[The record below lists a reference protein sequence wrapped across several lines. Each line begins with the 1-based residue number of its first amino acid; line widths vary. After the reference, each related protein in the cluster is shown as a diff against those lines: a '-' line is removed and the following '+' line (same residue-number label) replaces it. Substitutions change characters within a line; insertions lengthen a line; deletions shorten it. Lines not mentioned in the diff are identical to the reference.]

1 MATKPS
7 PKAEKVWAY
16 LLENKL
22 ATPAEVAKATGVS
35 YGYVYK
41 LMKKVGTP
49 KEVFEKE
56 STAHQIKLDLHEMND
71 AVEEAKRT
79 IKKSQTANLRQ
90 VGGQHYVGLS
100 VEPWDAMQAWMT
112 EEEFIGF
119 LKGNIIKYLART
131 KNTDDLDKA
140 GHYMQKL
147 LEVK

>member
-1 MATKPS
+1 MATKSS

-16 LLENKL
+16 LLKNKL

-41 LMKKVGTP
+41 LMKKIGTP
-49 KEVFEKE
+49 KEVFE
-56 STAHQIKLDLHEMND
+56 
-71 AVEEAKRT
+71 EEAKST
-79 IKKSQTANLRQ
+79 AKKPQIANLRQ
-90 VGGQHYVGLS
+90 VGGKHYVGLS

-112 EEEFIGF
+112 KDEFVGF

-131 KNTDDLDKA
+131 KNANDLDKA

>member
-1 MATKPS
+1 MATKSS

-16 LLENKL
+16 LLKNKL

-49 KEVFEKE
+49 KEVFE
-56 STAHQIKLDLHEMND
+56 
-71 AVEEAKRT
+71 EEAKST
-79 IKKSQTANLRQ
+79 AKKPQTANLRQ

-112 EEEFIGF
+112 KDEFVGF

-131 KNTDDLDKA
+131 KNANDLDKA